1 MTMEATWDAML
12 SSGLFEDTLAI
23 LGLRVFA
30 ISNDM
35 AAFLASVAVARLSV
49 VRCERTSGF
58 SPLMKACSTC
68 PS

>member
-23 LGLRVFA
+23 LGLHVFA

-49 VRCERTSGF
+49 VTCVHTSGF